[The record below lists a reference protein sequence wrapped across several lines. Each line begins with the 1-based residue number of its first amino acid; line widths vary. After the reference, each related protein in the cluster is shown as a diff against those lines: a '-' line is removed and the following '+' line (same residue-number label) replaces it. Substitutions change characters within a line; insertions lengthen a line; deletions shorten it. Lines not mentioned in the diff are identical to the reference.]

1 MKYLLL
7 IYVSETAG
15 QQSDASEARAM
26 NDAYFNY
33 TNDLQASGK
42 LLAGEALQGTDTATT
57 VTVRDGKTLTTDGP
71 FAETNEVLGGF
82 YMVDAT
88 DLDDAIAWAA
98 KIPGAATG
106 KIEVRPIID
115 FAPR

>member
-7 IYVSETAG
+7 IYTPEDVTPEPGT
-15 QQSDASEARAM
+15 DMTEA
-26 NDAYFNY
+26 YYKY
-33 TNDLQASGK
+33 TNDLATSGK
-42 LLAGEALQGTDTATT
+42 LLAGEALERSDTATT

-88 DLDDAIAWAA
+88 DLDDAISWAA
-98 KIPGAATG
+98 RIPGATIG
-106 KIEVRPIID
+106 KIEVRPVHEFPD
-115 FAPR
+115 M

>member
-7 IYVSETAG
+7 IYTAEDG
-15 QQSDASEARAM
+15 QPDTESADGRAM
-26 NDAYFNY
+26 NEAYFSY
-33 TNDLQASGK
+33 TTELVESGK
-42 LLAGEALQGTDTATT
+42 FVAGEALQSTDTATT

-98 KIPGAATG
+98 KIPGATIG
-106 KIEVRPIID
+106 KIEVRPVHEFPD
-115 FAPR
+115 M

>member
-7 IYVSETAG
+7 IYTPENITPDLGGDMTEAYYKYTTELAG
-15 QQSDASEARAM
+15 
-26 NDAYFNY
+26 
-33 TNDLQASGK
+33 SGK
-42 LLAGEALQGTDTATT
+42 LLAGEALEASDTATT

-98 KIPGAATG
+98 KIPGATIG
-106 KIEVRPIID
+106 KIEVRPVHE
-115 FAPR
+115 FPEM